1 MKGNNELL
9 KRISNLISEDSTILS
24 EYNTAIEN
32 ASSDKVKAETEKK
45 SFESDIKNIQGDI
58 DNISKVSE
66 LSERFANLEV
76 YKSGLEKLGD
86 ACDYITKLQDEL
98 ERIPEHIEHLE
109 NQIKDLNEK
118 SDRSEKTIKDAEDEL
133 SKLDV
138 ELSDAKRYQSNLVD
152 LIKLAKTGDIN
163 KTREEVVETLTHVGF
178 NDADAINA
186 AKVIL
191 FPEDE
196 LIPFFNN
203 KNKSEEVKTEAPVV
217 EEEKVVEPV
226 LEEEKEEEIPLEP
239 IDQEPMEEEETPVVE
254 DNQEEVPTEE
264 PTLEED
270 NTEEEVNEE
279 EVNEE
284 PSNNG
289 ELSKILADNG
299 LDINKFNDEGS
310 SLLNSVLEENI
321 SKNIDFLLSKNIDKE
336 FIYQYPTVLSD
347 TELEDKYDFI
357 KNSLGKSEDDIKI
370 NPIILISY
378 SLNDFRKLTDIASKS
393 GINAKLIPIAIYV
406 KGLQAFLQNYMSL
419 KNANINLDDIE
430 IAKFGAV
437 LAINPI
443 DFKESFQAILSYN
456 LTLKKNNGKYAI
468 MALLKSAN
476 ELKNAIDMVIEIG
489 EEDILKFYPE
499 VLEGNVTDLV
509 NRLLFIKKAGI
520 PYKATA
526 HGETV
531 YQSYVLSQDK
541 LEHIVEKKLDLKEL
555 SNVDDTNKYL
565 NSKLQDDTIVT
576 ALSNMS
582 IDDKLQSL
590 SLDLYETLLNQYSK
604 TIKDS
609 DNAFVIDNMYFA
621 KNRVKENMNY
631 LLTNMDYL
639 DKEKVVLAGLIHN
652 THLSDSDINKVIKL
666 LGLKVGK

>member
-24 EYNTAIEN
+24 GYNTSIEN
-32 ASSDKVKAETEKK
+32 ASSDKVKAESEKK
-45 SFESDIKNIQGDI
+45 SFEGEIKNIQGDI
-58 DNISKVSE
+58 DDISKVSE
-66 LSERFANLEV
+66 LGERFANLDV
-76 YKSGLEKLGD
+76 YKSGLEKLGE
-86 ACDYITKLQDEL
+86 ACDYINKLQDEL

-109 NQIKDLNEK
+109 NKIKELNEK
-118 SDRSEKTIKDAEDEL
+118 SNKCEKTIKDAEDEL

-178 NDADAINA
+178 NEQDATNA

-196 LIPFFNN
+196 LIPFFDN
-203 KNKSEEVKTEAPVV
+203 KAKKEEPKVEEPKIEEQTV
-217 EEEKVVEPV
+217 EEEPVVDNV
-226 LEEEKEEEIPLEP
+226 EEEKEEITLE
-239 IDQEPMEEEETPVVE
+239 PVVE
-254 DNQEEVPTEE
+254 EPEETAPEI
-264 PTLEED
+264 
-270 NTEEEVNEE
+270 EEEVEITPE
-279 EVNEE
+279 EVVNTPEE
-284 PSNNG
+284 VKEESNNNANEN
-289 ELSKILADNG
+289 ELSKILADSG
-299 LDINKFNDEGS
+299 LDITKFNDDGI

-321 SKNIDFLLSKNIDKE
+321 TKNVDFILSKNIDKE
-336 FIYQYPTVLSD
+336 FIYQYPNVLSD
-347 TELEDKYDFI
+347 TELEDKYNFI
-357 KNSLGKSEDDIKI
+357 TKDLGKTEEDIKI

-378 SLNDFRKLTDIASKS
+378 SLNDFKKLTDIANKS
-393 GINAKLIPIAIYV
+393 GINAKLIPIAIYI
-406 KGLQAFLQNYMSL
+406 KGLQSFLQNYMSL

-430 IAKFGAV
+430 IAKFGSV

-443 DFKESFQAILSYN
+443 EFKESFQTILSYN
-456 LTLKKNNGKYAI
+456 LTLKKNSGKYAI
-468 MALLKSAN
+468 MALLKNVS
-476 ELKNAIDMVIEIG
+476 ELKNDINMLIEIG

-499 VLEGNVTDLV
+499 VLEGNVSDLI

-531 YQSYVLSQDK
+531 YQSYVLSQEK

-555 SNVDDTNKYL
+555 NSVADTNKIL
-565 NSKLQDDTIVT
+565 NNRLQDETIVD
-576 ALSNMS
+576 ALDKMS

-590 SLDLYETLLNQYSK
+590 QLDSYETLLNQYNK
-604 TIKDS
+604 AIKEVG
-609 DNAFVIDNMYFA
+609 NAFVIDNMYFS

-652 THLSDSDINKVIKL
+652 THLTETEVNKVIKAL
-666 LGLKVGK
+666 NIKVGK